1 MTWFKNVFLP
11 CQQDFKKVTEVQ
23 VFLDN
28 TPDLNKFLS
37 HRTQF
42 GNKEKIQVCKY
53 ESFKEEKIGT
63 QFMKIDVIISSIF
76 FFYY

>member
-1 MTWFKNVFLP
+1 MISFPVNKIL
-11 CQQDFKKVTEVQ
+11 KKVTEGQ

-28 TPDLNKFLS
+28 TPDLNKFLF